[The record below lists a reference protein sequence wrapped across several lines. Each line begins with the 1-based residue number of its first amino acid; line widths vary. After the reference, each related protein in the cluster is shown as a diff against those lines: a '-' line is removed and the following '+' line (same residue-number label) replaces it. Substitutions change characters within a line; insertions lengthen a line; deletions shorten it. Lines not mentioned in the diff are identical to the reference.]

1 MDGLSKRMVSRR
13 DLPSRSGDHLE
24 QSTISAEG
32 ILSALASPLFVV
44 DEKDGITFLNSAAEQ
59 FFHFSAAG
67 LSGANLQDLVPHD
80 SPMLSLIH
88 KVRRSDSSMSQ
99 YGVVIS
105 TPRIGEHL
113 VDIDSSPLG
122 DAPGFVV
129 VTLRR
134 CSIAGKIDFTL
145 TQRGAARSV
154 TAMAGVL
161 AHEIKNPLSG
171 VRGAAQLLEQ
181 SVNADDKELTHLIVE
196 EVDRICA
203 LVDQMEVFEDRPRI
217 ERGPVN
223 IHEALG
229 HVVKLARTGFARD
242 IRIVENYDPSLPPFY
257 GDRDQIIQVFLN
269 LIKNAA
275 EAVPEG
281 KDGEIIIATA
291 FQHGVK
297 MAAPNG
303 GSVVHLPLVVT
314 VRDNGEG
321 VPDDLKPHLFDPFI
335 TTKRGGTGLGLPLV
349 AKLVGDHGGVIDFE
363 SSPQGTSFRVM
374 LPMMK
379 EQI

>member
-1 MDGLSKRMVSRR
+1 
-13 DLPSRSGDHLE
+13 
-24 QSTISAEG
+24 
-32 ILSALASPLFVV
+32 
-44 DEKDGITFLNSAAEQ
+44 
-59 FFHFSAAG
+59 
-67 LSGANLQDLVPHD
+67 
-80 SPMLSLIH
+80 
-88 KVRRSDSSMSQ
+88 
-99 YGVVIS
+99 
-105 TPRIGEHL
+105 
-113 VDIDSSPLG
+113 
-122 DAPGFVV
+122 
-129 VTLRR
+129 
-134 CSIAGKIDFTL
+134 
-145 TQRGAARSV
+145 
-154 TAMAGVL
+154 
-161 AHEIKNPLSG
+161 
-171 VRGAAQLLEQ
+171 
-181 SVNADDKELTHLIVE
+181 LIVE

-374 LPMMK
+374 LPRMK

>member
-1 MDGLSKRMVSRR
+1 MDGLSKRMSSRAF
-13 DLPSRSGDHLE
+13 
-24 QSTISAEG
+24 STARAVPQDEVAATE

-44 DEKDGITFLNSAAEQ
+44 DEKDGVTYLNSAAEQ

-67 LSGANLQDLVPHD
+67 LLGVNLQDLVPHD

-99 YGVVIS
+99 YGVGIM
-105 TPRIGEHL
+105 TPRIGEHQ
-113 VDIDSSPLG
+113 VDIDASPLS
-122 DAPGFVV
+122 DAPGSVV
-129 VTLRR
+129 VTLRK

-181 SVNADDKELTHLIVE
+181 SVNSDDRELTQLIVE

-242 IRIVENYDPSLPPFY
+242 IRIVENYDPSLPPFF

-275 EAVPEG
+275 ESMPES
-281 KDGEIIIATA
+281 KDGEIIITTA

-303 GSVVHLPLVVT
+303 GSVIHLPLVVT
-314 VRDNGEG
+314 VQDNGDG
-321 VPDDLKPHLFDPFI
+321 VPEDLKPHLFDPFI

-349 AKLVGDHGGVIDFE
+349 AKLIGDHGGVIDFD

-379 EQI
+379 EHV

>member
-1 MDGLSKRMVSRR
+1 MSSKAF
-13 DLPSRSGDHLE
+13 
-24 QSTISAEG
+24 STARAVPQDEVAATE

-44 DEKDGITFLNSAAEQ
+44 DEKDGVTYLNSAAEQ

-67 LSGANLQDLVPHD
+67 LLGVNLQDLVPHD

-99 YGVVIS
+99 YGVGIM
-105 TPRIGEHL
+105 TPRIGEHQ
-113 VDIDSSPLG
+113 VDIDASPLS
-122 DAPGFVV
+122 DAPGLVV
-129 VTLRR
+129 VTLRK

-181 SVNADDKELTHLIVE
+181 SVNSDDRELTQLIVE

-242 IRIVENYDPSLPPFY
+242 IRIVENYDPSLPPFF

-275 EAVPEG
+275 ESMPES
-281 KDGEIIIATA
+281 KDGEIIITTA

-303 GSVVHLPLVVT
+303 GSVIHLPLVVT
-314 VRDNGEG
+314 VQDNGDG
-321 VPDDLKPHLFDPFI
+321 VPEDLKPHLFDPFI

-349 AKLVGDHGGVIDFE
+349 AKLIGDHGGVIDFD

-379 EQI
+379 EHV